1 MFEIVPYQTSDEA
14 VVRSIWMQAF
24 DTPASYWPD
33 FARRMG
39 PENLRVLRASGAPI
53 GLLGVYRMGQWYGG
67 RCVPCGGLAAV
78 AIAPE
83 HRQRGGAKRMLVS
96 TLTELR
102 GAGVPLAALYPSSQA
117 VYRAVGFEQ
126 AGSRC
131 NYELPLRHIGL
142 SERGVTVR
150 RVPTTD
156 AAPFEGAFRQ
166 RAERENGHL
175 ERTAGLWERLLVN
188 LSGHPQY
195 GYVVEEKGERTGY
208 AIYHLGDAGPNE
220 PTKVFIRDWC
230 ALTVGAARRLWTL
243 IADHGST
250 VESVNWFGPV
260 NDPMLA
266 HVAECK
272 PSKMKVQ
279 RWMLRVVDV
288 SAALSQ
294 RGYPGVSGE
303 LHLDVSDPLIAENT
317 GQFVLR
323 VREGTATVECGGRG
337 DLKCDVRGLAPLYTG
352 MYRPEVLV
360 RLGWISGSAEALD
373 TATRLFAGP
382 EPWMGEYF

>member
-1 MFEIVPYQTSDEA
+1 MFEIGAYQASDEGE
-14 VVRSIWMQAF
+14 VRPIWMQAF
-24 DTPASYWPD
+24 DAPAGYWGD
-33 FARRMG
+33 FVRRMG
-39 PENLRVLRASGAPI
+39 PENLRVLRAAGAPI

-96 TLTELR
+96 TLGELR
-102 GAGVPLAALYPSSQA
+102 AAGVPLAALYASSQA

-131 NYELPLRHIGL
+131 YYELPLRHIGL
-142 SERGVTVR
+142 SERGVTAR
-150 RVPTTD
+150 RVPTAD
-156 AAPFEGAFRQ
+156 ATAFEGVYR
-166 RAERENGHL
+166 RCAERENGHL
-175 ERTAGLWERLLVN
+175 ERTGGLWERLLVN

-195 GYVVEEKGERTGY
+195 GYVVEEKGEPSGY
-208 AIYHLGDAGPNE
+208 LIYYLDGGGPNE
-220 PTKVFIRDWC
+220 PTKAFIRDWC
-230 ALTVGAARRLWTL
+230 ALTAGAARRLWTL

-250 VESVNWFGPV
+250 VEAVNWLGPV

-288 SAALSQ
+288 VAALAQ
-294 RGYPGVSGE
+294 RGYPGVTGE
-303 LHLDVSDPLIAENT
+303 LHLEVSDPLISENT
-317 GQFVLR
+317 GRFVLS
-323 VREGTATVECGGRG
+323 VRDGVASVAPGGGG
-337 DLKCDVRGLAPLYTG
+337 DLRCDVRGLAPLYTG
-352 MYRPEVLV
+352 MFRPEMLT
-360 RLGWISGSAEALD
+360 RLGWITASPDALD

-382 EPWMGEYF
+382 EPWMAEYF